1 MLENS
6 TKLKKP
12 PIKSSKKAILQDHLA
27 KYDITFDL
35 KLTQKQLWALV
46 EPTIVNA
53 PIKYEIDTLL
63 AQKGIDVLRLPPYH
77 CQYNPIEL
85 AWAHCKGFYNKHI
98 HENSNDK
105 DRVTYGLKLWIIL
118 RHKCGN
124 IAFTTVKN

>member
-27 KYDITFDL
+27 KYDITFDP

-53 PIKYEIDTLL
+53 PIKYEIDTL
-63 AQKGIDVLRLPPYH
+63 Q
-77 CQYNPIEL
+77 
-85 AWAHCKGFYNKHI
+85 
-98 HENSNDK
+98 SNW
-105 DRVTYGLKLWIIL
+105 VAMGPL
-118 RHKCGN
+118 
-124 IAFTTVKN
+124 